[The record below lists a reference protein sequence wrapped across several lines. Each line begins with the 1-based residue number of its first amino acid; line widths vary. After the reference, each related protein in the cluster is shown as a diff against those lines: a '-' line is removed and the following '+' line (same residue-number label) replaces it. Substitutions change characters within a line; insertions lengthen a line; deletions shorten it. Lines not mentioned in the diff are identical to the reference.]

1 MLSEIIQTEV
11 QISYDLT
18 HMWSIYPSI
27 NQLSQ
32 TKQKQAHKYREES
45 SGYQQASGEGRR
57 QNGYKESTGW
67 WQMETTLLLMRTCS
81 AYGS

>member
-1 MLSEIIQTEV
+1 MDREGIMLSEIIQTEV

-32 TKQKQAHKYREES
+32 TKQKQAHKYRE
-45 SGYQQASGEGRR
+45 
-57 QNGYKESTGW
+57 
-67 WQMETTLLLMRTCS
+67 
-81 AYGS
+81 

>member
-1 MLSEIIQTEV
+1 MYIYNGILLSHKKDEILPFVITCMDLEGIVLSEIIQTEV

-32 TKQKQAHKYREES
+32 TKQKQAHKYRE
-45 SGYQQASGEGRR
+45 
-57 QNGYKESTGW
+57 
-67 WQMETTLLLMRTCS
+67 
-81 AYGS
+81 